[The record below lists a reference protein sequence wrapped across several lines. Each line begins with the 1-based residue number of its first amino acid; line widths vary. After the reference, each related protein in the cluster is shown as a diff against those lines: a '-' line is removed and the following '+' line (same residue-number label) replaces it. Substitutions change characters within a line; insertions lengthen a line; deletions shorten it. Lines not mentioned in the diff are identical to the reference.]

1 MPFKEHRSRALA
13 RTDAPL
19 QRVKG
24 GLMKPTCRVIRTR
37 ETFLAKT
44 GLPYQIGLTQE
55 TVETTGLSMHV
66 ISIPPGGRAKAHM
79 HKGHESML
87 YMISGRAETFYGPNL
102 SERVV
107 LQAGD
112 LQYIPAGCPHLSI
125 NLSDTE
131 GCLGIV
137 ARTDPNEQESVVML
151 PELDARLMESQKGG

>member
-1 MPFKEHRSRALA
+1 
-13 RTDAPL
+13 
-19 QRVKG
+19 
-24 GLMKPTCRVIRTR
+24 MKPTCRVIRTR

-55 TVETTGLSMHV
+55 TVGAEGLSMHV

-87 YMISGRAETFYGPNL
+87 YLLSGEAETFYGPNL
-102 SERVV
+102 SERVT
-107 LQAGD
+107 LKPGD

-125 NLSDTE
+125 NKSETE
-131 GCLGIV
+131 SCVGIV

-151 PELDARLMESQKGG
+151 PQLDALFAESQKVG